1 MGASQDM
8 HRRAGAAAA
17 IMVALLA
24 PGCPS
29 MSGASEKTP
38 AEKAEFHYQLANNS
52 FYAQD
57 PASAIADLFKALDL
71 DPNHAK
77 AHHLLGFI
85 YFGRRQYGDAATH
98 FRRAMELDPK
108 MYEARANLG
117 ALYLAQQRWE
127 DAIEVLTPL
136 AEDQL
141 YPTPH
146 LVQNNLGFAYLNAG
160 DLENALKHL
169 QLAVFLKPEMCLA
182 HNNLG
187 RVYLAYGQT
196 ELAVR
201 SLDRA
206 SARCPDYIEPFF
218 WLGELYTATGQH
230 DLARKSYDKCMELG
244 PETPIG
250 LQCAQ
255 KGGRR

>member
-1 MGASQDM
+1 MGARVDIQ
-8 HRRAGAAAA
+8 RLAGAA
-17 IMVALLA
+17 ILVGLLL

-29 MSGASEKTP
+29 LSGAVEKTP

-57 PASAIADLFKALDL
+57 TASAIADLFKALEL
-71 DPNHAK
+71 DPSHAK

-85 YFGRRQYGDAATH
+85 YFGRRQHGDAAVH

-117 ALYLAQQRWE
+117 ALFLAQQRWME
-127 DAIEVLTPL
+127 AVEVLTPL

-160 DLENALKHL
+160 DLEAALKHL

-187 RVYLAYGQT
+187 RVYLATGQT

-201 SLDRA
+201 AFDRA
-206 SARCPDYIEPFF
+206 TARCTDYVEPYF
-218 WLGELYTATGQH
+218 WLGELYTATGQR
-230 DLARKSYDKCMELG
+230 DLARQSYDKCVELG

-250 LQCAQ
+250 LQCME
-255 KGGRR
+255 KGGKR